1 MRVRKLEPAVTP
13 GRALV
18 LMTAALLSMG
28 CAAGPPPQ
36 AADARVPL
44 GACAA
49 AARDDVGSISAHR
62 VRWQIHSAPA
72 DRHELDEWCRGVG
85 APVFSATASSAA
97 LIDSLPIVT
106 WNIHVGGANVDE
118 FVAALRSGRLTGTP
132 IPHFVLLLQEVR
144 RNGSGV
150 PVVLGSD
157 ARGTRQ
163 LGRRDTGPES
173 DIVET
178 ARRLGLSLF
187 YVPSMRNGSR
197 GHPPEDRG
205 NAILSSLPLT
215 EPTAIELPLLAQRRV
230 AVAATIP
237 LLDAAG
243 GARALRVS
251 SVHLDL
257 GARSSRFT
265 SIFGAGRALQ
275 AGALADALGGYGN
288 VIVGGDLN
296 TWSLNRLEVGLSLLQ
311 EGFPDFR
318 GTQDEP
324 TFYTAGV
331 LPRKLDH
338 LFLRAADV
346 SGSGPLRI
354 ADRFGSDHFPV
365 IAWVRLDAVP
375 VTSVAGTP

>member
-1 MRVRKLEPAVTP
+1 L
-13 GRALV
+13 
-18 LMTAALLSMG
+18 
-28 CAAGPPPQ
+28 
-36 AADARVPL
+36 
-44 GACAA
+44 
-49 AARDDVGSISAHR
+49 SAHR
-62 VRWQIHSAPA
+62 VRWQIHSSPT

-85 APVFSATASSAA
+85 APVFSATQSLPA

-132 IPHFVLLLQEVR
+132 TAHFVLLLQEVR
-144 RNGSGV
+144 RNGGGV
-150 PVVLGSD
+150 PVSPGSN

-163 LGRRDTGPES
+163 LGRRDIGPES

-187 YVPSMRNGSR
+187 YVPSMRNGGR
-197 GHPPEDRG
+197 RHPPEDRG
-205 NAILSSLPLT
+205 NAILTSLPLT

-243 GARALRVS
+243 DARALRVS

-275 AGALADALGGYGN
+275 AGALADALDGYGN

-296 TWSLNRLEVGLSLLQ
+296 TWSLNRLERGLTLMQ
-311 EGFPDFR
+311 DGFPDF
-318 GTQDEP
+318 GGMQDEP

-331 LPRKLDH
+331 LPRRLDH

-346 SGSGPLRI
+346 SGTGPVRI

-365 IAWVRLDAVP
+365 IAWVRLDAVRAA
-375 VTSVAGTP
+375 TVAGRP